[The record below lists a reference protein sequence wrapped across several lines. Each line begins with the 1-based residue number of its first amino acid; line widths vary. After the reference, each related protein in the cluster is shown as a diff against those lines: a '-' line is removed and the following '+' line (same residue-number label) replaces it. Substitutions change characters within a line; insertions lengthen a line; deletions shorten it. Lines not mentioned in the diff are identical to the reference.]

1 MTQEKEQKPTAKQKR
16 AANKE
21 ALARFA
27 LSNLWSRLPLSFPLD
42 PDLPPSPKPRY
53 RSQYRYLGPED
64 LDDPQALDTL
74 SPFDITL
81 RLIDYSNLERLLAAH
96 IYVSSAKGQV
106 AFHPV
111 SMFLLRVYRR
121 ERNLSRHETLRIL
134 KSQEG
139 RELCRWLG
147 FEEEFPSESG
157 FRYFEGQISP
167 ELQLEIDALLF
178 DCLYQA
184 GFLPTRPDQEKK
196 VSLTFDGMLHEARSR
211 MRCAQVTESC
221 YQPVPRP
228 CPAKEK
234 GKQGCD
240 CTEPDC
246 AQACHHSTSLDPEA
260 RLIVYSGNNKRPKDN
275 PNTPAQEKDKK
286 PSRGRLVYGYYS
298 YAGQMLDDE
307 LATYWILP
315 AAFGPA
321 TTDDRT
327 LFPDNFAYLQRR
339 FPWMEIG
346 EVIIDAGAG
355 YQCCL
360 DPIWEAGALR
370 LVDIRA
376 AQGDNDPEVQLARGY
391 NDKGYPLCPFGY
403 VMHSN
408 GHDYRRRLTKWRCA
422 KTCLKNPERPVPD
435 CDYLKDQYKHGYTT
449 TVGRTH
455 ADGTVR
461 LAREIPYGSPAWK
474 KRYHRRNSSE
484 SRNSVQER
492 LGLKHLPVH
501 GSSRSYSQVLLGD
514 FVATQR
520 TLVRL
525 VREATMLLQDQ
536 AA

>member
-1 MTQEKEQKPTAKQKR
+1 
-16 AANKE
+16 
-21 ALARFA
+21 
-27 LSNLWSRLPLSFPLD
+27 
-42 PDLPPSPKPRY
+42 
-53 RSQYRYLGPED
+53 
-64 LDDPQALDTL
+64 
-74 SPFDITL
+74 
-81 RLIDYSNLERLLAAH
+81 
-96 IYVSSAKGQV
+96 
-106 AFHPV
+106 
-111 SMFLLRVYRR
+111 
-121 ERNLSRHETLRIL
+121 
-134 KSQEG
+134 
-139 RELCRWLG
+139 
-147 FEEEFPSESG
+147 
-157 FRYFEGQISP
+157 
-167 ELQLEIDALLF
+167 
-178 DCLYQA
+178 
-184 GFLPTRPDQEKK
+184 
-196 VSLTFDGMLHEARSR
+196 MLHKARSR

-234 GKQGCD
+234 DKRGCD
-240 CTEPDC
+240 CIEPDC
-246 AQACHHSTSLDPEA
+246 AQTCHHSTPLDPEA

-286 PSRGRLVYGYYS
+286 PSRRRLVYGYYS

-315 AAFGPA
+315 AALGPA

-346 EVIIDAGAG
+346 EAIIDAGAG

-376 AQGDNDPEVQLARGY
+376 AQGDKDPEVQLARGY
-391 NDKGYPLCPFGY
+391 DDRGYPLCPFGY

-422 KTCLKNPERPVPD
+422 KACLRDPERPVPD
-435 CDYLKDQYKHGYTT
+435 CDYLKDQYKHDYTT

-455 ADGTVR
+455 ADGTIR
-461 LAREIPYGSPAWK
+461 LAREIPYGSPTWK

-492 LGLKHLPVH
+492 LGLKNLPVH

>member
-1 MTQEKEQKPTAKQKR
+1 MTQKQKPTAIQKR
-16 AANKE
+16 ADNKE

-27 LSNLWSRLPLSFPLD
+27 LSNLWSSLPLTFPLD

-64 LDDPQALDTL
+64 LDDPQALETL
-74 SPFDITL
+74 SSFDIAL
-81 RLIDYSNLERLLAAH
+81 RLIDYSNLERPLAAH
-96 IYVSSAKGQV
+96 IYIASAKGQV
-106 AFHPV
+106 PFHPV
-111 SMFLLRVYRR
+111 SMLLLRVYRR

-134 KSQEG
+134 KSEDG
-139 RELCRWLG
+139 RELRRRLG
-147 FEEEFPSESG
+147 FEEEIPSESG

-167 ELQLEIDALLF
+167 ELQLEADALLF
-178 DCLYQA
+178 DLLYQA

-211 MRCAQVTESC
+211 MRCAQVSESC

-234 GKQGCD
+234 DKRGCD

-246 AQACHHSTSLDPEA
+246 AQICHHSTPLDPEA
-260 RLIVYSGNNKRPKDN
+260 RLVVYSGNNKHPRDN
-275 PNTPAQEKDKK
+275 PNTPTQEKDKK
-286 PSRGRLVYGYYS
+286 PSRRRAVYGYYS
-298 YAGQMLDDE
+298 HAGQMLDDE

-327 LFPDNFAYLQRR
+327 LFPTNFAYLQRR

-376 AQGDNDPEVQLARGY
+376 DRGDKNPEVQLARGY
-391 NDKGYPLCPFGY
+391 DDKGYPLCPFGY

-422 KTCLKNPERPVPD
+422 KACLKNPERPVPD
-435 CDYLKDQYKHGYTT
+435 CDYLNEKYKHGYTT

-461 LAREIPYGSPAWK
+461 LAREIPYSSPAWK
-474 KRYHRRNSSE
+474 KRYNRRNSSE

-492 LGLKHLPVH
+492 LGLKRLPVH
-501 GSSRSYSQVLLGD
+501 GSPRGYSQVLLGD

-525 VREATMLLQDQ
+525 VREATLLLAGQ
-536 AA
+536 AT

>member
-1 MTQEKEQKPTAKQKR
+1 MTPQQKPTAMQKR
-16 AANKE
+16 ADNQE
-21 ALARFA
+21 ALTPFS
-27 LSNLWSRLPLSFPLD
+27 LSNLRSRLPLTFPLD
-42 PDLPPSPKPRY
+42 PNLPPSPKPRY
-53 RSQYRYLGPED
+53 RSQYRYLGPEG
-64 LDDPQALDTL
+64 LDDPQTLDALSL
-74 SPFDITL
+74 FDL
-81 RLIDYSNLERLLAAH
+81 ASRLIDYSNLERLLAAH

-106 AFHPV
+106 PFHPV
-111 SMFLLRVYRR
+111 SMYLLRVYRR
-121 ERNLSRHETLRIL
+121 ERNLSRHETIRIL
-134 KSQEG
+134 KSEEG
-139 RELCRWLG
+139 HELRCQLG
-147 FEEEFPSESG
+147 FEKEFPSESG

-178 DCLYQA
+178 DLLYQA

-196 VSLTFDGMLHEARSR
+196 VSLTFDGLLHEARSR
-211 MRCAQVTESC
+211 MRCAYVTESC
-221 YQPVPRP
+221 YREVPRP
-228 CPAKEK
+228 CPAQEK

-246 AQACHHSTSLDPEA
+246 ASLCHHSTPLDPQA
-260 RLIVYSGNNKRPKDN
+260 RLIVYSGHNQHPQDN
-275 PNTPAQEKDKK
+275 PNRPIQEQDTKT
-286 PSRGRLVYGYYS
+286 SRGRAVYGYYS
-298 YAGQMLDDE
+298 WAGQMLDDD

-321 TTDDRT
+321 TTDERT

-339 FPWMEIG
+339 FPWMKIG
-346 EVIIDAGAG
+346 EAIIDAGAG

-370 LVDIRA
+370 LVNIRA
-376 AQGDNDPEVQLARGY
+376 DQGDNDPEVQLARGY

-408 GHDYRRRLTKWRCA
+408 GHDYHRRLTKWRCA
-422 KTCLKNPERPVPD
+422 KACLKDSERPGPD
-435 CDYLKDQYKHGYTT
+435 CDYLNESYKHGYTT

-461 LAREIPYGSPAWK
+461 LARDIPYGSPAWE

-501 GSSRSYSQVLLGD
+501 GSPRSYSQVLLGD
-514 FVATQR
+514 FVANQH

-525 VREATMLLQDQ
+525 VREATLLLAGQ
-536 AA
+536 AT